1 MIVLNLKRKYLAS
14 KKSVL
19 LISMLYD
26 FALGSN
32 VTSESV
38 NNEKVWIRRKS
49 IDTMNKH
56 EVMKM
61 NI

>member
-1 MIVLNLKRKYLAS
+1 MLLVKVWIMRKC
-14 KKSVL
+14 
-19 LISMLYD
+19 
-26 FALGSN
+26 
-32 VTSESV
+32 V

-49 IDTMNKH
+49 LGPMNKH